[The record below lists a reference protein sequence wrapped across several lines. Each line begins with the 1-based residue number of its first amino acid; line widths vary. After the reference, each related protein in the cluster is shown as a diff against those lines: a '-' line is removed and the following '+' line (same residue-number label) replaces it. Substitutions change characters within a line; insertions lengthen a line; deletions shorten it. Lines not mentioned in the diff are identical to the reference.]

1 MFPGFKSPTD
11 MPWTMSYVVKK
22 RRQVSSFNEMQKEKR
37 PPDKI
42 IWWGTEDDLDEWLDK
57 VYNRKGQKPDEGGLS
72 FIIPE
77 EPTD

>member
-1 MFPGFKSPTD
+1 MFPGFDSPTD
-11 MPWTMSYVVKK
+11 MPWTMSYVIKK

-42 IWWGTEDDLDEWLDK
+42 VWWGTEDEIDDWLDR
-57 VYNRKGQKPDEGGLS
+57 VYNREGNKQDEGGLS

>member
-1 MFPGFKSPTD
+1 
-11 MPWTMSYVVKK
+11 
-22 RRQVSSFNEMQKEKR
+22 MQKEKR

-42 IWWGTEDDLDEWLDK
+42 VWWGTEDEIDDWLDR
-57 VYNRKGQKPDEGGLS
+57 VYNREGNKQDEGGLS